1 MCGAENADLT
11 VCKGESAQGEEVCVC
26 TEPCTEG
33 NINEACPVCGTENT
47 DLAACKGKSEEIEIS
62 AIRSWRFVENPD
74 GPTVTE
80 ENGGYYVQPDPMEN
94 GIPLEKL
101 AAMLP
106 QAVEA
111 QIAPLGAPEVPDSGG
126 QTVTIGISGWEC
138 AEYTP
143 ATEPAEDGSE
153 TALWPTMGE
162 YTFTAVVEEGYAF
175 DTAPEIIVRLGASN
189 AMAAVFL
196 SSSEEYYKDLFTKTE
211 ADGVITYA
219 FTKLKPMNSAFRLEP
234 EGDVVIDLTG
244 VTEDTS
250 TESEN
255 AWFWIGPKNE
265 NVTITVKENPGRI
278 YNLKI
283 EVWEHPVAVVMDNFS
298 TNSILDFR
306 ASGASTVEYSGS
318 SAVDQIIFGAGK
330 NAAQTIHVKNT
341 SDAHLNLGWIYK
353 VYDSAHPE
361 SKLILEGDIQ
371 VGNYLVCPNITIQ
384 NAEIAFAEDN
394 DRYITAKTTEIKD
407 STIQNVKSI
416 SGLSSSSDPTVFENS
431 SISVI
436 NSTVYYNDPASTVLG
451 SAEEITINNSKI
463 YNASS
468 TLDNAC
474 IGGVF
479 ETLTIMN
486 NSEVYAESE
495 NSAAIGL
502 SQRACSNDT
511 TYNPITTA
519 SIIIENSKVEAA
531 SQNGAAIGM
540 PYNWLYYDKNTGE
553 SSKNV
558 SLTITISGDSDITAT
573 SIHSAAIGG
582 GRVGMLTTSD
592 DGKIELGV
600 DAGEI
605 GGWGG
610 GETISGEATINSL
623 RSSRMMAPRIG
634 SAEVETAIADAMKL
648 SNNVTIIIKDS
659 PTINA
664 KSGVLA
670 VYGSTVTCN
679 GTNLVQNTMVKPQS
693 GGGSYVLYAAE
704 NPGAVT
710 IGNDKLGE
718 LGYGYASVAR
728 TGLNE
733 QAGAEMKLG
742 NSDLTDV
749 VTGQK
754 TVAVNATGW
763 QPLFTTPT
771 LVLFGTVQ
779 LVDAT
784 SEPVTGSTGPSTELK
799 ASLSDLSPASAQSG
813 SKVTYQWYRD
823 GEAISGKTLKSY
835 RVIEEDTGHVIYCVV
850 TGTDSYTG
858 SVTSNAV
865 TVTASGGMAVP
876 APEMASR
883 TENSITLTTTS
894 GYQYK
899 ILNGPNGNE
908 NWQES
913 PEFTGLTKGRTYTFI
928 QKDGNDNISP
938 AASFSTLSDAPL
950 LTDFAFDYVKERMTF
965 PSDVN
970 IYDNEACKG
979 QPINQNSGS
988 LSVNISGYI
997 SNSGKEPQKLYAKYT
1012 TGTAVT
1018 EIPVPC
1024 RPPMTPML
1032 RSDVI
1037 VTSNSIS
1044 FSGAAGVS
1052 YQLEQN
1058 AAVIKSAVV
1067 GDGGAITFDGLDAG
1081 ETYTLK
1087 MRVEASNALPDPH
1100 FHSDQYDLEIAIPNV
1115 STMTG
1120 TILVPA
1126 NAAGERSYDLS
1137 RWLDST
1143 AITNVEEA
1151 VDTDGIVYSNT
1162 HKGTTLTLT
1171 TVSVTEDKT
1180 ATLTVTAG
1188 NKTLTLTVKTVNVMA
1203 ESDGVLWVRPFYP
1216 SPSYID
1222 GGKTTAELVGALDK
1236 AASEAGY
1243 ETQGKE
1249 SFVLRPLNAVGGDL
1263 AENPSEAAVSFTPK
1277 AEQLDRKVIALYMI
1291 PKTGGEPQVLST
1303 ERNAAGG
1310 VDFTI
1315 SGQGGYLSF
1324 YYKEGLSASI
1334 SIDNIIVNDG
1344 TNEAKEAVYQDRISV
1359 KIKVENGSEGVP
1371 LTGTV
1376 ALYNGKPG
1384 TESASVLA
1392 TSDLKEGVATL
1403 IFSVGEDHV
1412 KAGSVDLYAVYTGD
1426 NNYVPASTTEGKS
1439 LTISKADASL
1449 TAPQAE
1455 QNLTYTGEEQEL
1467 VVAGTTDDG
1476 TMKYAVSADGDT
1488 APEAEQFSDAIPT
1501 GKDAGTYYVWY
1512 FVEGDGNHN
1521 NTEATYVTVTIGK
1534 ADASLTLPVA
1544 KELTYTGEE
1553 QELVIAG
1560 TTNDGTMKYAMSA
1573 DGETAPDDG
1582 SYDTSIPIGKDAGTY
1597 YVWYFVE
1604 GDGNHNNTEAA
1615 YVIVTIGKADAS
1627 VTLPVAKELTYTGE
1641 EQELVIAGT
1650 TNDGTVKYAVSADG
1664 DTAPE
1669 AEQFSDAI
1677 PTGTNAGIYYVWYF
1691 VEGDGNHNN
1700 TEPAYV
1706 IVTIGKADA
1715 SLTLPVAKEL
1725 IYTGEEQELVA
1736 AGSTSDGTMK
1746 YAMSAD
1752 GETAPEAEQ
1761 FSDAI
1766 PTGKDA
1772 GTYYVWYFVEGDD
1785 NHNNTEPV
1793 CEQVAIYQSAT
1804 GFEGGV
1810 TVDKPDKTYTYG
1822 STIQIMVTPKA
1833 TGTAAVNTL
1842 ALTEPAAGQIAIYEG
1857 DIQLTEPK
1865 DVFNGQKL
1873 TFEIDTD
1880 AAGLNVGEHTL
1891 TARFKANGNMAAG
1904 ENSVVITIT
1913 AAPLNSAQVLVDGT
1927 YTYDGDAKTPQVTVK
1942 LDGKTLSADTD
1953 YTLSYSNS
1961 YGGAG
1966 DLTNAGTVTV
1976 TAVGRGNYS
1985 GTASGTFVIGKAQ
1998 SPSITWPTASGLT
2011 YGQSLLESTL
2021 TGGSTGYGDFVW
2033 ANPGTVP
2040 GGGTA
2045 AYAVTFTPSGAT
2057 QNNYEAIQTTEKA
2070 VSVTVEKATPTIE
2083 IAVAMSGNSGAREA
2097 NLTIT
2102 VIGVQ
2107 DGENPSGSV
2116 TLSGDDGLNESL
2128 SLINGKAT
2136 YTWTSLAD
2144 RSYTVNAVYSGDD
2157 NYAEAKKENETF
2169 NVSNYNYYI
2178 ISATAGEGGSISPSG
2193 NISVREGLDKTFAIT
2208 PNNGYIISDVRVDG
2222 VSVGAVAS
2230 YTFKDVREEHS
2241 IEVVFVGETTGTG
2254 DGGWTQQIP
2263 NPQTGDSSH
2272 LWLWF
2277 SIGLASLTGIVMI
2290 GTLYTVRKRRYK
2302 KEKFG
2307 SSHR

>member
-1 MCGAENADLT
+1 
-11 VCKGESAQGEEVCVC
+11 
-26 TEPCTEG
+26 
-33 NINEACPVCGTENT
+33 
-47 DLAACKGKSEEIEIS
+47 
-62 AIRSWRFVENPD
+62 
-74 GPTVTE
+74 
-80 ENGGYYVQPDPMEN
+80 
-94 GIPLEKL
+94 
-101 AAMLP
+101 
-106 QAVEA
+106 
-111 QIAPLGAPEVPDSGG
+111 
-126 QTVTIGISGWEC
+126 
-138 AEYTP
+138 
-143 ATEPAEDGSE
+143 TEPA
-153 TALWPTMGE
+153 
-162 YTFTAVVEEGYAF
+162 
-175 DTAPEIIVRLGASN
+175 
-189 AMAAVFL
+189 
-196 SSSEEYYKDLFTKTE
+196 
-211 ADGVITYA
+211 
-219 FTKLKPMNSAFRLEP
+219 
-234 EGDVVIDLTG
+234 
-244 VTEDTS
+244 
-250 TESEN
+250 
-255 AWFWIGPKNE
+255 
-265 NVTITVKENPGRI
+265 
-278 YNLKI
+278 
-283 EVWEHPVAVVMDNFS
+283 
-298 TNSILDFR
+298 
-306 ASGASTVEYSGS
+306 
-318 SAVDQIIFGAGK
+318 
-330 NAAQTIHVKNT
+330 
-341 SDAHLNLGWIYK
+341 
-353 VYDSAHPE
+353 
-361 SKLILEGDIQ
+361 
-371 VGNYLVCPNITIQ
+371 
-384 NAEIAFAEDN
+384 
-394 DRYITAKTTEIKD
+394 
-407 STIQNVKSI
+407 
-416 SGLSSSSDPTVFENS
+416 
-431 SISVI
+431 
-436 NSTVYYNDPASTVLG
+436 
-451 SAEEITINNSKI
+451 
-463 YNASS
+463 
-468 TLDNAC
+468 
-474 IGGVF
+474 
-479 ETLTIMN
+479 
-486 NSEVYAESE
+486 
-495 NSAAIGL
+495 
-502 SQRACSNDT
+502 
-511 TYNPITTA
+511 
-519 SIIIENSKVEAA
+519 
-531 SQNGAAIGM
+531 
-540 PYNWLYYDKNTGE
+540 
-553 SSKNV
+553 
-558 SLTITISGDSDITAT
+558 
-573 SIHSAAIGG
+573 
-582 GRVGMLTTSD
+582 
-592 DGKIELGV
+592 
-600 DAGEI
+600 
-605 GGWGG
+605 
-610 GETISGEATINSL
+610 
-623 RSSRMMAPRIG
+623 
-634 SAEVETAIADAMKL
+634 
-648 SNNVTIIIKDS
+648 
-659 PTINA
+659 
-664 KSGVLA
+664 
-670 VYGSTVTCN
+670 
-679 GTNLVQNTMVKPQS
+679 
-693 GGGSYVLYAAE
+693 
-704 NPGAVT
+704 
-710 IGNDKLGE
+710 
-718 LGYGYASVAR
+718 
-728 TGLNE
+728 
-733 QAGAEMKLG
+733 
-742 NSDLTDV
+742 
-749 VTGQK
+749 
-754 TVAVNATGW
+754 
-763 QPLFTTPT
+763 
-771 LVLFGTVQ
+771 
-779 LVDAT
+779 
-784 SEPVTGSTGPSTELK
+784 
-799 ASLSDLSPASAQSG
+799 
-813 SKVTYQWYRD
+813 
-823 GEAISGKTLKSY
+823 
-835 RVIEEDTGHVIYCVV
+835 
-850 TGTDSYTG
+850 
-858 SVTSNAV
+858 
-865 TVTASGGMAVP
+865 
-876 APEMASR
+876 
-883 TENSITLTTTS
+883 
-894 GYQYK
+894 
-899 ILNGPNGNE
+899 
-908 NWQES
+908 
-913 PEFTGLTKGRTYTFI
+913 
-928 QKDGNDNISP
+928 
-938 AASFSTLSDAPL
+938 
-950 LTDFAFDYVKERMTF
+950 
-965 PSDVN
+965 
-970 IYDNEACKG
+970 
-979 QPINQNSGS
+979 
-988 LSVNISGYI
+988 
-997 SNSGKEPQKLYAKYT
+997 
-1012 TGTAVT
+1012 
-1018 EIPVPC
+1018 
-1024 RPPMTPML
+1024 
-1032 RSDVI
+1032 
-1037 VTSNSIS
+1037 
-1044 FSGAAGVS
+1044 
-1052 YQLEQN
+1052 
-1058 AAVIKSAVV
+1058 
-1067 GDGGAITFDGLDAG
+1067 
-1081 ETYTLK
+1081 
-1087 MRVEASNALPDPH
+1087 
-1100 FHSDQYDLEIAIPNV
+1100 
-1115 STMTG
+1115 
-1120 TILVPA
+1120 
-1126 NAAGERSYDLS
+1126 
-1137 RWLDST
+1137 
-1143 AITNVEEA
+1143 
-1151 VDTDGIVYSNT
+1151 
-1162 HKGTTLTLT
+1162 
-1171 TVSVTEDKT
+1171 
-1180 ATLTVTAG
+1180 
-1188 NKTLTLTVKTVNVMA
+1188 
-1203 ESDGVLWVRPFYP
+1203 
-1216 SPSYID
+1216 
-1222 GGKTTAELVGALDK
+1222 
-1236 AASEAGY
+1236 
-1243 ETQGKE
+1243 
-1249 SFVLRPLNAVGGDL
+1249 
-1263 AENPSEAAVSFTPK
+1263 
-1277 AEQLDRKVIALYMI
+1277 
-1291 PKTGGEPQVLST
+1291 
-1303 ERNAAGG
+1303 
-1310 VDFTI
+1310 
-1315 SGQGGYLSF
+1315 
-1324 YYKEGLSASI
+1324 
-1334 SIDNIIVNDG
+1334 
-1344 TNEAKEAVYQDRISV
+1344 
-1359 KIKVENGSEGVP
+1359 
-1371 LTGTV
+1371 
-1376 ALYNGKPG
+1376 
-1384 TESASVLA
+1384 
-1392 TSDLKEGVATL
+1392 
-1403 IFSVGEDHV
+1403 
-1412 KAGSVDLYAVYTGD
+1412 
-1426 NNYVPASTTEGKS
+1426 
-1439 LTISKADASL
+1439 
-1449 TAPQAE
+1449 
-1455 QNLTYTGEEQEL
+1455 
-1467 VVAGTTDDG
+1467 
-1476 TMKYAVSADGDT
+1476 
-1488 APEAEQFSDAIPT
+1488 
-1501 GKDAGTYYVWY
+1501 
-1512 FVEGDGNHN
+1512 
-1521 NTEATYVTVTIGK
+1521 YVTVTIGK

-1677 PTGTNAGIYYVWYF
+1677 PTGKDAGTYYVWYF

-2021 TGGSTGYGDFVW
+2021 TGGNTGYGDFVW